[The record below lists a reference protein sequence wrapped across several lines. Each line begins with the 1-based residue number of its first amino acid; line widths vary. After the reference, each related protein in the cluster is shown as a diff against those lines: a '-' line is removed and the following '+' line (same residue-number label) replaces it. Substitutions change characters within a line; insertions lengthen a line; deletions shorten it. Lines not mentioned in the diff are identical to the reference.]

1 MYDDREKA
9 QRDYLWAIESARK
22 EGFEEGWKIGLEEG
36 REAVILGGKIQLL
49 QQLLDEDANT
59 TESLLQHSN
68 EVLMSMLTDLQQ
80 RFPSRG
86 E

>member
-9 QRDYLWAIESARK
+9 QRDYLWAMKSARQ
-22 EGFEEGWKIGLEEG
+22 EGFEEGWKIGLQEG
-36 REAVILGGKIQLL
+36 REAVSLAGKIQLL
-49 QQLLDEDANT
+49 QQLLDEDSSS

-68 EVLMSMLTDLQQ
+68 EELSSMLTDLQQ

-86 E
+86 K

>member
-1 MYDDREKA
+1 ME
-9 QRDYLWAIESARK
+9 ETGH

-49 QQLLDEDANT
+49 QQLLDEDADS